1 MARIRTVKP
10 EFFTS
15 LTIADLPM
23 TARLTFI
30 GLWTH
35 VDDDGRCVDEP
46 RLVRAAVWPLDDRT
60 AADVEDDLRH
70 LHDASLIVRYEHSGR
85 RYLAVR
91 SWREHQRIDKPKP
104 SKLPPP
110 NAGNPLPPTPASKPP
125 TCDDVQFSDESE
137 TDPGYIPDDSTTHP
151 GRVPVGKEQ
160 GTGNREGNRER
171 EGAGT
176 REPHPPAAPP
186 PPALSLIPSQWQ
198 PAQSDQAAAAA
209 DITRLGPAAVATA
222 TAKFVRHHQAKATT
236 AADFG
241 PLWVSWLA
249 RERPDAPTDTTVVP
263 FPGTQPSKT
272 TQQRAALAAA
282 RELHR
287 QKGMIQ

>member
-1 MARIRTVKP
+1 MARIRTIKP

-15 LTIADLPM
+15 LTIADLPLS
-23 TARLTFI
+23 ARLTFI

-60 AADVEDDLRH
+60 AGDVEDDLRR

-91 SWREHQRIDKPKP
+91 SWREHQRIDKAKP
-104 SKLPPP
+104 SKLPAP
-110 NAGNPLPPTPASKPP
+110 ATCRQLPPEPADDAP
-125 TCDDVQFSDESE
+125 TCDDAEFPDESE
-137 TDPGYIPDDSTTHP
+137 SDPGRVHDGSTTRP

-176 REPHPPAAPP
+176 REPHSPAEPPAQT
-186 PPALSLIPSQWQ
+186 LSLITPTWQ
-198 PAQSDQAAAAA
+198 PSEHDQAAAAA
-209 DITRLGPAAVATA
+209 DIARLGPEATLAATG
-222 TAKFVRHHQAKATT
+222 KFVRHHTAKATQ

-241 PLWVSWLA
+241 PLWISWLT
-249 RERPDAPTDTTVVP
+249 RERPDPAPSTVVP
-263 FPGTQPSKT
+263 FDKPNKT
-272 TQQRAALAAA
+272 SQQRAALAAA
-282 RELHR
+282 REIHR
-287 QKGMIQ
+287 EKGMVQ